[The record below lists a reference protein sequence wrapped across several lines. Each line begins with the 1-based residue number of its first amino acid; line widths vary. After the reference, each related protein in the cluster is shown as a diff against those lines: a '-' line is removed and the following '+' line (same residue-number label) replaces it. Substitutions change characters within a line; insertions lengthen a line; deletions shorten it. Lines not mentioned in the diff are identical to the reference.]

1 MRVLVVV
8 VVAAVLTLDAA
19 ASRKPTP
26 AERAAVTV
34 AVLTQVP
41 EIPSSR
47 ATVVI
52 RRVVVST
59 VRPGPRANF
68 TRFAAA
74 FVVARDA

>member
-47 ATVVI
+47 ATVV
-52 RRVVVST
+52 RPP
-59 VRPGPRANF
+59 RPG
-68 TRFAAA
+68 
-74 FVVARDA
+74 